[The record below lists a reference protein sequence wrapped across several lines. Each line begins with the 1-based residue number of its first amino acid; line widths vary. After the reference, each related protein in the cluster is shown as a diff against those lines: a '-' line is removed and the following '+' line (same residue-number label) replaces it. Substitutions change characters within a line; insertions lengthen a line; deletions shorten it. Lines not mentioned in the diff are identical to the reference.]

1 MSTTRPPLARFLD
14 VLYPPDS
21 VKAELTEHGWVVT
34 EAKRRPNPD
43 FLHPEDI
50 ADLQRALRDALASN
64 QPLPPEMQRFLR
76 VGFDFLCQ
84 GAEFPAFIPAG
95 VSNKRG
101 KKPRPVLRYAQEPAI
116 RYLRWC
122 SSGQLEDRKRYDT
135 VAGAYGVSTR
145 TVRAWEEAWR
155 DCTLPD
161 LVEGYGAE
169 QVKSF
174 MQAAGMSYR
183 RLPK

>member
-21 VKAELTEHGWVVT
+21 VKAELTEQGWVVT
-34 EAKRRPNPD
+34 EASRRPNPD
-43 FLHPEDI
+43 FLHSEDV
-50 ADLQRALRDALASN
+50 ADLQRALRDALASD

-84 GAEFPAFIPAG
+84 GAEFPAFLPAS
-95 VSNKRG
+95 VSGKGG
-101 KKPRPVLRYAQEPAI
+101 KKPRPVLRYVQEPAI

-122 SSGQLEDRKRYDT
+122 RAGQLEDRTRDKT
-135 VAGAYGVSTR
+135 VADAYGVSTR
-145 TVRAWEEAWR
+145 TVRDWERAWR
-155 DCTLPD
+155 HCALPD

-169 QVKSF
+169 QVRSF
-174 MQAAGMSYR
+174 MQAAGLSYR